1 MSQRSYLDER
11 YSRKTRLQ
19 VVLMVL
25 GFFVIFIGGVVAV
38 QLSETPDERNARA
51 ESEFK
56 SDRSL
61 DRKRLLDE
69 QENYVRV
76 ACEQSKKAC
85 DNAKEDVQRQ
95 NCQMFGE
102 GCQHGETNR
111 RPGSFM
117 EELDKRVQ
125 ERMRNPQ

>member
-1 MSQRSYLDER
+1 MSQRSYLEER

-38 QLSETPDERNARA
+38 QLSETPDESNART

-56 SDRSL
+56 RERSL

-69 QENYVRV
+69 QDNYIRA

-85 DNAKEDVQRQ
+85 DQAKADVQKQ
-95 NCQMFGE
+95 NCQLFSE
-102 GCQHGETNR
+102 GCPRESPTR
-111 RPGSFM
+111 
-117 EELDKRVQ
+117 
-125 ERMRNPQ
+125 